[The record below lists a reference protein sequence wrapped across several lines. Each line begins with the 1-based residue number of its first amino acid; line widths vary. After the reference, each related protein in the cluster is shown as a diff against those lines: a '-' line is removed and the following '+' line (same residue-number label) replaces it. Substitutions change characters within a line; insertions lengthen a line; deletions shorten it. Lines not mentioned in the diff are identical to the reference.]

1 MILFLYQL
9 RSCFS
14 RILLK
19 NKSNPLGVTMQAKP
33 VLLKI
38 IDILSVLMLAMATY
52 FALIKAPTELV
63 MGNVQRVFYFHIG
76 TAWTALL
83 GFLFASVLSIVY
95 LFNKDL
101 KWDRYQVAAI
111 EVSLV
116 FFLITIMLGSIW
128 ARPAWN
134 TWWTWDPR
142 LTTAAITELVY
153 LAYFM
158 LRQGIDDPDR
168 RARFGAVY
176 ALIGGISAPITFYA
190 IRLFR
195 TIHPVVIAGGNP
207 IAQGGFD
214 MTPDMLTAMF
224 VALGAFTVIFIDL
237 YWNRIRL
244 GDLEDQ
250 VERLKLK
257 ITM

>member
-1 MILFLYQL
+1 
-9 RSCFS
+9 
-14 RILLK
+14 
-19 NKSNPLGVTMQAKP
+19 MQGKP
-33 VLLKI
+33 VTLLILDAVSI
-38 IDILSVLMLAMATY
+38 IVLGIATY
-52 FALIKAPTELV
+52 LALVFAPTELV

-83 GFLFASVLSIVY
+83 GFILAAVFSVIFLIT
-95 LFNKDL
+95 KDL

-116 FFLITIMLGSIW
+116 FFLITIVLGSIW

-142 LTTAAITELVY
+142 LTTAAVTELIY
-153 LAYFM
+153 IAYFM

-176 ALIGGISAPITFYA
+176 ALVGGLSAPITFFA

-195 TIHPVVIAGGNP
+195 TIHPVVVGGANAA
-207 IAQGGFD
+207 AQGGFA
-214 MTPDMLTAMF
+214 MTGNMK
-224 VALGAFTVIFIDL
+224 VAFFFGLFAFTVIFVDL
-237 YWNRIRL
+237 YWNRVRL
-244 GDLEDQ
+244 GDLQEK
-250 VERLKLK
+250 VEQLKLK
-257 ITM
+257 VTL